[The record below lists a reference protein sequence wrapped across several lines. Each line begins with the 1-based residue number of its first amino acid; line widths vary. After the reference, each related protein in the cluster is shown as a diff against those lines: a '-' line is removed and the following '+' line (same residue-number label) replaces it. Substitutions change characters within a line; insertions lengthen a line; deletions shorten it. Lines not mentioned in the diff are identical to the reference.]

1 MLGVTKLCLAF
12 NRVHGF
18 KQQHSVA
25 TSSLV
30 GSLIQ
35 IGVFDVSYFDVPQL
49 LSYYIGLLMSDF
61 TM

>member
-25 TSSLV
+25 TSSLG

-35 IGVFDVSYFDVPQL
+35 KGVFDVSYLMF
-49 LSYYIGLLMSDF
+49 LSYCCMILDC
-61 TM
+61 